1 MVSVAFGTI
10 LKEYLSLLTHP
21 RSGEEGLEL
30 LSSSVTGGE
39 GEGGEQEKQ
48 RREGGEREGEGGER
62 EKGDGREV
70 KYRKEDRGREEVNR
84 ECVCDVT
91 CTCKYHNIHSCT
103 CVL

>member
-1 MVSVAFGTI
+1 MVSVALGTI

-21 RSGEEGLEL
+21 RSREECLEL

-48 RREGGEREGEGGER
+48 RREGGGREGRERGEKERR
-62 EKGDGREV
+62 ERGDGREV

-84 ECVCDVT
+84 ECV
-91 CTCKYHNIHSCT
+91 
-103 CVL
+103 